1 MNIFNFIKNNCYL
14 IIPIICFIFWALL
27 SLIKDHFSLDPADF
41 DVFYYAGKYITTQ
54 PLNLYSGPA
63 GQFFNLPIIAY
74 LFSPL
79 SIFDYNIAKWI
90 YFFILLFLGV
100 IAIIEFNK
108 ILIIK
113 NTNKIIRFL
122 CLMAMVNGHLILQ
135 EYDFLNIK
143 IIVLLLVVIFLRR
156 EVELSS
162 FGRERN
168 KYSTLIIQLIIL
180 NLIIAFIPHFLYIV
194 PIYLL
199 YGNSYKKYL
208 CKSQIMKYSLFFIL
222 FFAMNFMFLMIPS
235 LITDFLYGFSHV
247 KVFGLNFYDITPE
260 MIMENKWFTP
270 VNTLAIIS
278 LFFEID
284 TLIFSIISIVCMVLI
299 TCLLFLN
306 QKISLEK
313 KFGFLALS
321 SLFLNIYFKHTNF
334 LFTVPL
340 ILILFVD
347 YSPKPSN
354 IENYRK
360 LNSYKIFIME
370 NYLFLIGI
378 IFLALLIFL
387 PPLFYIYVIIPI
399 LRLIPLYLII
409 FYYTYIYIIILI
421 CLLLI
426 LRSRTKIESNV

>member
-1 MNIFNFIKNNCYL
+1 MKNFNFIKKNSYL

-27 SLIKDHFSLDPADF
+27 SLIKDHFFLDPADF
-41 DVFYYAGKYITTQ
+41 DVFYYAGKYAITQ
-54 PLNLYSGPA
+54 PLNLYYGPVA
-63 GQFFNLPIIAY
+63 QFYNLPIIAY

-100 IAIIEFNK
+100 ISIIEFNK
-108 ILIIK
+108 IFIIK
-113 NTNKIIRFL
+113 NTNKLIRFL

-162 FGRERN
+162 LEQERN
-168 KYSTLIIQLIIL
+168 KYSFLIIQLIIL
-180 NLIIAFIPHFLYIV
+180 NLIIAFIPHFVYIV

-208 CKSQIMKYSLFFIL
+208 CKSQIMKYFLFSIL
-222 FFAMNFMFLMIPS
+222 FIAMNFLFLMFPS
-235 LITDFLYGFSHV
+235 LITDFLYGLSHI
-247 KVFGLNFYDITPE
+247 KKFGFNFYDITPE
-260 MIMENKWFTP
+260 LIMENNWVTP
-270 VNTLAIIS
+270 ANTLATVS

-284 TLIFSIISIVCMVLI
+284 KLIFSIISIVCMILI
-299 TCLLFLN
+299 TGVLFLN
-306 QKISLEK
+306 QNLSLEK
-313 KFGFLALS
+313 KLGFLALS
-321 SLFLNIYFKHTNF
+321 TLFFNIYFKNSNF

-347 YSPKPSN
+347 YSPKLSN

-360 LNSYKIFIME
+360 LNSYKTFIME

-378 IFLALLIFL
+378 IFIALLIFV
-387 PPLFYIYVIIPI
+387 PPLFYLYRIFPI
-399 LRLIPLYLII
+399 LRLIYVYLIL
-409 FYYTYIYIIILI
+409 FFQTYIYIIILI
-421 CLLLI
+421 CFLLI
-426 LRSRTKIESNV
+426 LRSRTKIN